1 MTTLIVDD
9 NELARLAL
17 RNMVDEVR
25 SLKFVGEC
33 SSASEAF
40 NLLQNQT
47 VDLVLLDVEMPGM
60 SGLDLIRTL
69 QHPPIFILVTSET
82 AYALEGFDLRV
93 ADYLVKPVLLPR
105 FLTAVQRASELFDL
119 RKLTAQ
125 SESEHMEGPDFLFA
139 RVNNQLVRIDFS
151 NILYVQALG
160 DYVTLI
166 TPVKKYTVHMT
177 LKSLEERLPA
187 ARFCRVHRSSIVAVD
202 KVASLEEN
210 SIVMTNKDVI
220 PLSES
225 YRSAFLKKMNIL

>member
-1 MTTLIVDD
+1 MKTLIVDD
-9 NELARLAL
+9 NALVRVAL
-17 RNMVDEVR
+17 RHMVDEVR
-25 SLKFVGEC
+25 ALTFVGEC
-33 SSASEAF
+33 SDASEAF
-40 NLLQNQT
+40 NFLQDQA

-69 QHPPIFILVTSET
+69 QNPPLFILVTTEP
-82 AYALEGFDLRV
+82 AYAVEGFDLRV

-105 FLTAVQRASELFDL
+105 FLTAVQRASELFEVK
-119 RKLTAQ
+119 KLAVQ
-125 SESEHMEGPDFLFA
+125 PELEHPGGPDFLFA

-160 DYVTLI
+160 DYVSLI
-166 TPVKKYTVHMT
+166 TLVKKYTVHMT
-177 LKSLEERLPA
+177 LKSLEERLPP
-187 ARFCRVHRSSIVAVD
+187 ARFARVHRSSIVAID

-225 YRSAFLKKMNIL
+225 FRSGFLKKMNIL